1 VCVRTMRVFQSYTL
15 RLSIAILN
23 SPSWK
28 PSIASHPVELPREPA
43 SRQAGRHSA
52 RVAGRQTRAQDGA
65 SGLARTVGR
74 IEEVRVVGDLEV
86 FAGGDDGPDHVIHAH
101 QRAPAVL
108 EDPSDDARLGRGYP
122 ADVQCWGQACHQ
134 LQPRRAARY
143 EAGGWAS
150 RGRLICFSHVFGR
163 DVAVVVGARL
173 SRAVPRDGAGLGRR
187 PRVFPMASIPRGRV
201 EGLVRG
207 LGCDV

>member
-1 VCVRTMRVFQSYTL
+1 MCVRTMRVFQSYTL

-143 EAGGWAS
+143 EAGGWGS
-150 RGRLICFSHVFGR
+150 RGAANLFLTCLRSRCCRGGR
-163 DVAVVVGARL
+163 RATQPSSSTRRGGARSAATSL
-173 SRAVPRDGAGLGRR
+173 PNGQHTTGQG
-187 PRVFPMASIPRGRV
+187 
-201 EGLVRG
+201 
-207 LGCDV
+207 